1 MGEAESEE
9 GRTVVALW
17 LSVCTCIRAFV
28 LCTLVRVCVY
38 VPLCMYMCVGM
49 YVLCRC
55 LIYMCTCIYFS
66 PCIYHDKYR
75 N

>member
-28 LCTLVRVCVY
+28 LCTHVHVCVY
-38 VPLCMYMCVGM
+38 VCLMSVFNLYVYMHIFFAV
-49 YVLCRC
+49 YL
-55 LIYMCTCIYFS
+55 S
-66 PCIYHDKYR
+66 
-75 N
+75 